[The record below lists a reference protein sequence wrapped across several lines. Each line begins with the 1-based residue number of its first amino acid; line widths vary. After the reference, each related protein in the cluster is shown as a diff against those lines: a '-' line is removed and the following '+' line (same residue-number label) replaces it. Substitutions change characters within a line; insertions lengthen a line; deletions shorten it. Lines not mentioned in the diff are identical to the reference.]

1 MSGWDPAALGLLTLL
16 PKAGRGPRR
25 EGIFALWLTLRVAQ
39 DYLLEPPL
47 GERAAR
53 RRLTALE
60 ARLSSLTVPPPLRRA
75 LAAALLQLRE
85 GRPDAVPLALAAL
98 VAPARDAVGPEAGD
112 ALQLAWRAARQRQA
126 VAPSR

>member
-1 MSGWDPAALGLLTLL
+1 MSSWDPAVVGLLTLL
-16 PKAGRGPRR
+16 PRAGRGPRR

-47 GERAAR
+47 PERAAR
-53 RRLTALE
+53 RRLMALE

-85 GRPDAVPLALAAL
+85 GEPQAVPLALAAL

-112 ALQLAWRAARQRQA
+112 AMQLAWRSARQRVA
-126 VAPSR
+126 VAPAR